1 MNSFPTTSHTARF
14 RTILAV
20 GLLTLTCVLPS
31 CGDGDAKADAT
42 EDGTEQ
48 PTVLRFSGI
57 PDRNK
62 GEVAENSLKLAAWL
76 TEKLGVE
83 VRYQASN
90 SYTASVNALAANK
103 VDFAW
108 LGGKTTCDAIDAGSG
123 KVHVL
128 ATRDI
133 DLQFKT
139 YFIGNHASIAEG
151 KLAAVTDLGAWREVA
166 KNLKFTFGDVNS
178 TSGHLMPRHFL
189 VAAGMDPDK
198 DFASVGYAEG
208 GHSGTL
214 NAVATGSVDCGALN
228 YEVYDNASAELKTK
242 AKLLYTTPEYVDY
255 SWVVHDRVGPDLIE
269 KLRTALLSLHA
280 SDPEEGAIL
289 KAWSAGKFLAAN
301 DAQWDSIREVR
312 DSLPKGFLK

>member
-1 MNSFPTTSHTARF
+1 MRSALVAGFLS
-14 RTILAV
+14 LV
-20 GLLTLTCVLPS
+20 CVLPS
-31 CGDGDAKADAT
+31 CGGA
-42 EDGTEQ
+42 GTVDK

-62 GEVAENSLKLAAWL
+62 GAVAENSAKLAAWL
-76 TEKLGVE
+76 SEKLGVE

-103 VDFAW
+103 IDFAW
-108 LGGKTTCDAIDAGSG
+108 LGGKTTCDAIDAAAG

-133 DLQFKT
+133 DLKFKT
-139 YFIGNHASIAEG
+139 YFVGHHAAIAAG
-151 KLAAVTDLGAWREVA
+151 KLAGVSDLSEWRDSA
-166 KNLKFTFGDVNS
+166 SKLKFTFGDVNS

-189 VAAGMDPDK
+189 VAAGIDPDK
-198 DFASVGYAEG
+198 AFASVGYAEG

-214 NAVATGSVDCGALN
+214 NAVAAGSVDCGALN
-228 YEVYDNASAELKTK
+228 YEVYDNASAELKQK
-242 AKLLYTTPEYVDY
+242 APLLYTTPEYVDY
-255 SWVVHDRVGPDLIE
+255 SWVVHDRVGSDLIE
-269 KLRTALLSLHA
+269 RLRAALLGLDA

-289 KAWSAGKFLAAN
+289 KAWSAGKFLSAK
-301 DAQWDSIREVR
+301 DEQWDSIREVR

>member
-1 MNSFPTTSHTARF
+1 MRSA
-14 RTILAV
+14 LVV
-20 GLLTLTCVLPS
+20 GLLSLTCVLPS
-31 CGDGDAKADAT
+31 CGGDNT
-42 EDGTEQ
+42 TEQ
-48 PTVLRFSGI
+48 APVLRFSGI

-62 GEVAENSLKLAAWL
+62 GAVAKNSAKLASWL
-76 TEKLGVE
+76 SEKLGVE

-103 VDFAW
+103 IDFAW
-108 LGGKTTCDAIDAGSG
+108 LGGKTTCDAIDASAG

-139 YFIGNHASIAEG
+139 YFVGNHAAIAAG
-151 KLAAVTDLGAWREVA
+151 KLAAVADLGEWRDA
-166 KNLKFTFGDVNS
+166 ASKLKFTFGDVNS

-189 VAAGMDPDK
+189 VVAGIDPDK
-198 DFASVGYAEG
+198 DFASVGYSEG

-228 YEVYDNASAELKTK
+228 YEVYENASAELKDK
-242 AKLLYTTPEYVDY
+242 AKLLHTTPEYVDY
-255 SWVVHDRVGPDLIE
+255 AWVVHDRVGSDLIK
-269 KLRTALLSLHA
+269 KLRAALLGLDA

-289 KAWSAGKFLAAN
+289 KAWSAGKFLSAT

>member
-1 MNSFPTTSHTARF
+1 MNSYPNTMRSA
-14 RTILAV
+14 LVA
-20 GLLTLTCVLPS
+20 GLLSLACVLPS
-31 CGDGDAKADAT
+31 CGGANT
-42 EDGTEQ
+42 SEQ
-48 PTVLRFSGI
+48 ATVLRFSGI

-62 GEVAENSLKLAAWL
+62 GAVAENSAKLAAWL
-76 TEKLGVE
+76 SEDLGVE

-103 VDFAW
+103 IDFAW
-108 LGGKTTCDAIDAGSG
+108 LGGKTTCDAIDASAG

-139 YFIGNHASIAEG
+139 YFVGHHAAIAAG
-151 KLAAVTDLGAWREVA
+151 KLAVVADLREWRDA
-166 KNLKFTFGDVNS
+166 ASKLKFTFGDVNS

-189 VAAGMDPDK
+189 VAAGIDPDK
-198 DFASVGYAEG
+198 DFASVGYSEG

-214 NAVATGSVDCGALN
+214 NAVAAGSVDCGALN
-228 YEVYDNASAELKTK
+228 YEVYENASAELKEK
-242 AKLLYTTPEYVDY
+242 APLLHTTAEYVDY
-255 SWVVHDRVGPDLIE
+255 SWVVHDRVGVDLIG
-269 KLRTALLSLHA
+269 KLRAALLGLDD
-280 SDPEEGAIL
+280 SDPEESAIL
-289 KAWSAGKFLAAN
+289 KAWSAGKFLSAT

>member
-1 MNSFPTTSHTARF
+1 MNSFSN
-14 RTILAV
+14 TIRSALVVGFLSLA
-20 GLLTLTCVLPS
+20 CVLPS
-31 CGDGDAKADAT
+31 CGGADAA
-42 EDGTEQ
+42 EQ

-62 GEVAENSLKLAAWL
+62 GDVAENSKKLAAWL
-76 TEKLGVE
+76 SEKLGVE

-103 VDFAW
+103 IDFAW
-108 LGGKTTCDAIDAGSG
+108 LGGKTTCDAIDAGAG

-133 DLQFKT
+133 DLKFKT
-139 YFIGNHASIAEG
+139 YFIGNHSAVAAG
-151 KLAAVTDLGAWREVA
+151 KLLAVEDLGEWRDVA
-166 KNLKFTFGDVNS
+166 SKLKFTFGDVNS

-189 VAAGMDPDK
+189 VAAGIDPDK

-228 YEVYDNASAELKTK
+228 YEVYDNASTELKEQ
-242 AKLLYTTPEYVDY
+242 AKLLHTTPEYVDY
-255 SWVVHDRVGPDLIE
+255 SWVVHDRVGTDLIA
-269 KLRTALLSLHA
+269 KLRAALLSLKA

-289 KAWSAGKFLAAN
+289 KAWSAGEFLSAT

-312 DSLPKGFLK
+312 DSLPKDFLK

>member
-1 MNSFPTTSHTARF
+1 MNSFPI
-14 RTILAV
+14 TIRSALLV
-20 GLLTLTCVLPS
+20 GLLSLTCVLPS
-31 CGDGDAKADAT
+31 CGDANDS
-42 EDGTEQ
+42 EQ
-48 PTVLRFSGI
+48 PMVLRFSGI

-62 GEVAENSLKLAAWL
+62 GEVAENSKKLATWL

-103 VDFAW
+103 IDFAW
-108 LGGKTTCDAIDAGSG
+108 LGGKTTCDAIDAGAG

-139 YFIGNHASIAEG
+139 YFVGNHAAIAAG
-151 KLAAVTDLGAWREVA
+151 KLAAVKDLSEWGDAA
-166 KNLKFTFGDVNS
+166 SKLKFTFGDVNS

-189 VAAGMDPDK
+189 VAAGIDPEN

-214 NAVATGSVDCGALN
+214 TAVATGSVDCGALN
-228 YEVYDNASAELKTK
+228 YEVYDNASAHLKEK

-255 SWVVHDRVGPDLIE
+255 SWVVHDRVGTDLIE
-269 KLRTALLSLHA
+269 KLCAALLGLQA

-289 KAWSAGKFLAAN
+289 KAWSAGQFLSAT
-301 DAQWDSIREVR
+301 DAQWDSIRQVR